1 MATVTLDIASIDS
14 QDHGRPGKWGGVI
27 DDEVLSAFAVVG
39 PLDTIASQIKARYGD
54 VVTRVR
60 FATPNSVAPD
70 WWAEISEELRAQ

>member
-1 MATVTLDIASIDS
+1 L
-14 QDHGRPGKWGGVI
+14 GGII

-39 PLDTIASQIKARYGD
+39 PLSTIASQLQARYGD